1 VTKQFKNIDIII
13 ISGLSGSGKSVAIR
27 ALEDVGFFCIDN
39 LPIGLLDS
47 LLKIVEAGQT
57 PIERLA
63 LVMDTRDPRL
73 IEEGK
78 IRFENMRRLRPNF
91 TIVFLEC
98 SDDSLIRR
106 FKEVRRKHPMSSD
119 GSIISGISAERR
131 MLAWIKSM
139 ADVEI
144 DTTDVKVTELRKELQ
159 DRFRDT
165 GQEPTFHL
173 TLQSFGFKYGLP
185 KESDLVMDV
194 RFLPNPFYVDSLRD
208 KNGLSQDV
216 SDYVFQSEVTI
227 QFFER
232 FYELLEFL
240 LPFFRKEGK
249 HFLTVAVGCTG
260 GKHRSVSMI
269 EALAKKYEESSI
281 NVTVIHRDIN
291 KE

>member
-1 VTKQFKNIDIII
+1 MTTQFKNIDIII

-78 IRFENMRRLRPNF
+78 ARFEKMRQNRPNF

-106 FKEVRRKHPMSSD
+106 FKEVRRKHPMSKD
-119 GSIISGISAERR
+119 GTIISGVSTERQ
-131 MLAWIKSM
+131 MLGWIKNM
-139 ADVEI
+139 ADYEI
-144 DTTDVKVTELRKELQ
+144 DTTELNVHDLRRELQ
-159 DRFRDT
+159 DKFHTLD
-165 GQEPTFHL
+165 QEPPFHL
-173 TLQSFGFKYGLP
+173 TIASFGFKYGLP
-185 KESDLVMDV
+185 KEADLVMDV
-194 RFLPNPFYVDSLRD
+194 RFLPNPYYVETLKE
-208 KNGLSQDV
+208 KNGLSEDV
-216 SDYVFQSEVTI
+216 SNYVFNSGETM
-227 QFFER
+227 QFLER

-249 HFLTVAVGCTG
+249 HFLTVAIGCTG
-260 GKHRSVSMI
+260 GKHRSVSVV
-269 EALAKKYEESSI
+269 EALAKKYEESSVNI
-281 NVTVIHRDIN
+281 TVMHRDIN